1 MKIRRK
7 LQKIALFGQINP
19 VKSMNA
25 RIKLSLII
33 NYFLFAIL
41 LNSVG
46 TVILKVIE
54 NYQVEKAA
62 ASVLEGFKDLS
73 IAIVSFLIAS
83 FIPRL
88 GYKRSMLIGLAVVAF
103 ACISMPL
110 VPSFLTTKI
119 LFMCVGMSFALIKV
133 SVYATIGLITNNER
147 EHVSFMN
154 TIEGVFMIG
163 VLTGYWLFSW
173 FIDPAD
179 PLSKSWLNVY
189 WILSV
194 FAVLAFFLLWS
205 APLDE
210 SAVKEE
216 GAINVRE
223 DFRKMLRLFL
233 VPLIYFFLACA
244 FLYVLIEQG
253 VGTWL
258 PTFNKE
264 ILMLPSNMSVQ
275 AGSIFA
281 GSLALGR
288 LLAGRITQRISWF
301 PLLVFCIIAMAI
313 LVVLTLPLTHNIQV
327 DPNVGWFNAPV
338 AVYVF
343 PLIGLFMAPIYPAI
357 NSVMLSSLPKYE
369 HAPMTGLIVVFSA
382 LGGTTGSLITG
393 AIFGAFTGQ
402 IAFYMTL
409 VPMSLLLVALIAFYR
424 RSKHKVEI

>member
-1 MKIRRK
+1 
-7 LQKIALFGQINP
+7 
-19 VKSMNA
+19 MNF

-54 NYQVEKAA
+54 NYDVEKAS

-73 IAIVSFLIAS
+73 IAIVSFLVAS

-88 GYKRSMLIGLAVVAF
+88 GYKKSMLLGLAFVAI

-110 VPSFLTTKI
+110 LPSFLTTKI
-119 LFMCVGMSFALIKV
+119 LFACVGASFALIKV
-133 SVYATIGLITNNER
+133 SVYATIGLVTEGEK

-163 VLTGYWLFSW
+163 VLVGYFLFSW
-173 FIDPAD
+173 FIDPENPA
-179 PLSKSWLNVY
+179 STSWLNVY
-189 WILSV
+189 WVLSA
-194 FAVLAFFLLWS
+194 FAVVAFILLWS

-210 SAVKEE
+210 SAVKME
-216 GAINVRE
+216 GTLNVGE
-223 DFRKMLRLFL
+223 DFRKMFKLFL

-244 FLYVLIEQG
+244 FLYVLIEQSI
-253 VGTWL
+253 GTWL

-264 ILMLPSNMSVQ
+264 ILKLPSDMSVQ
-275 AGSIFA
+275 AGSIYA
-281 GSLALGR
+281 GSLAIGR

-301 PLLVFCIIAMAI
+301 RLLIFCIFAMAI
-313 LVVLTLPLTHNIQV
+313 LVMLTLPLTNNIELNPDV
-327 DPNVGWFNAPV
+327 TWISAPI
-338 AVYVF
+338 AVYLF

-357 NSVMLSSLPKYE
+357 NSVMLNALPKRD

-382 LGGTTGSLITG
+382 LGGTSGSIITG
-393 AIFGAFTGQ
+393 AIFGALSGQ
-402 IAFYMTL
+402 IAFYMSL
-409 VPMSLLLVALIAFYR
+409 VPMALLLLAIIAFYR
-424 RSKHKVEI
+424 RTKVERLND